1 MRKTGRATE
10 YGRRA
15 EQAAAEHLAAHGYV
29 IRDRNWSPSG
39 GHVELDIVAQ
49 QGRTL
54 VFVEVKARADGY
66 VDPVY
71 AVNAAKIARVCRAA
85 NAYVQALP
93 PGERDVLEPRFDVIA
108 IVGDAPHWQIEHL
121 EDAFIPPVSPAYR
134 RGPGKG
140 L

>member
-1 MRKTGRATE
+1 MRGKTGNAKE

-15 EQAAAEHLAAHGYV
+15 EQAAAELLAGKGFV

-49 QGRTL
+49 RGTVL
-54 VFVEVKARADGY
+54 AFVEVKARADGY

-71 AVNAAKIARVCRAA
+71 AVNAAKMARVCRAA

-93 PGERDVLEPRFDVIA
+93 PRERDVLEPRFDVIA
-108 IVGDAPHWQIEHL
+108 IVGDDPHWQIEHL
-121 EDAFIPPVSPAYR
+121 EDAFIPPISAYGR
-134 RGPGKG
+134 
-140 L
+140 